1 MTHVSNFIDDL
12 GMIVPMTN
20 FALVAISV
28 NYLVSYFGG

>member
-12 GMIVPMTN
+12 GLIVPMTN
-20 FALVAISV
+20 FVLVAVSV